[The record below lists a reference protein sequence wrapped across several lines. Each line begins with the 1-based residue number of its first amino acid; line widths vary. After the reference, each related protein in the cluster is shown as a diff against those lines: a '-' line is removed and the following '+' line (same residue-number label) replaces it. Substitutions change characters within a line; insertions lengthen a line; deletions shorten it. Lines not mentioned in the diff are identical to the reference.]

1 MVVQNHP
8 LDETI
13 AANTLQILIYR
24 VFQYL
29 RMFCPQCGTLA
40 FPSPSGDI
48 NCTNYKCGYAGPA
61 NLKVKGADGKEVD
74 LSKATSSTKAETR
87 VYEVIK
93 DSDEMKGVLT
103 VGDYMCPKC
112 DCVEV
117 FSYLEQTR
125 SSDEPETRM
134 LTCKECG
141 NGWREY

>member
-1 MVVQNHP
+1 MLSAQP
-8 LDETI
+8 
-13 AANTLQILIYR
+13 
-24 VFQYL
+24 L
-29 RMFCPQCGTLA
+29 RMFCPECGTLS
-40 FPSPSGDI
+40 FPTPSGDI
-48 NCTNYKCGYAGPA
+48 NCTNYKCGYKGPA
-61 NLKVKGADGKEVD
+61 NVKVKGADGKEVD
-74 LSKATSSTKAETR
+74 LSKASSSTKAETR

-93 DSDEMKGVLT
+93 DSDEMRGVLT
-103 VGDYMCPKC
+103 SGDYMCPKC

>member
-1 MVVQNHP
+1 
-8 LDETI
+8 
-13 AANTLQILIYR
+13 
-24 VFQYL
+24 
-29 RMFCPQCGTLA
+29 MFCPECGTLS
-40 FPSPSGDI
+40 FPTPSGDI
-48 NCTNYKCGYAGPA
+48 NCTNYKCGYQGPA
-61 NLKVKGADGKEVD
+61 NVKVKGTDGKELD
-74 LSKATSSTKAETR
+74 LSKISSSTKAETR

-112 DCVEV
+112 DGVEV

-134 LTCKECG
+134 LTCKDCG